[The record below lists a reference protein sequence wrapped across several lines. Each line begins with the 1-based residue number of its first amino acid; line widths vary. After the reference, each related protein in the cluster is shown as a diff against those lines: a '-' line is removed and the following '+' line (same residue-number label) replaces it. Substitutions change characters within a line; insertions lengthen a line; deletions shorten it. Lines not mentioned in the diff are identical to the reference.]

1 MKWHTLIFITLTWA
15 LPVLG
20 AGSHKY
26 YEKDY
31 QHAWCSA
38 NSGQAEVILADKTRV
53 DCVTKTHAVEFDF
66 AKKWGESIGQALYYS
81 AMTGKKAGVVLIMEN
96 GEKDNKYLERLMK
109 VADLHGIT
117 VWVMTDADMLTPN
130 CKTFNKN
137 R

>member
-1 MKWHTLIFITLTWA
+1 
-15 LPVLG
+15 
-20 AGSHKY
+20 
-26 YEKDY
+26 
-31 QHAWCSA
+31 
-38 NSGQAEVILADKTRV
+38 
-53 DCVTKTHAVEFDF
+53 
-66 AKKWGESIGQALYYS
+66 
-81 AMTGKKAGVVLIMEN
+81 MTGKKAGVVLIMEN

>member
-1 MKWHTLIFITLTWA
+1 MKWHTLIFKTLTWA

-38 NSGQAEVILADKTRV
+38 NSGQAEVILADKARV